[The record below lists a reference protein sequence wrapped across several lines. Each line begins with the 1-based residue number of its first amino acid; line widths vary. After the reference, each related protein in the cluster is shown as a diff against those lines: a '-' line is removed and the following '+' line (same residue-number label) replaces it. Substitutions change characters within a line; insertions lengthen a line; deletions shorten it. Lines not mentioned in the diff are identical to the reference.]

1 MNEWQP
7 IETAPKDG
15 SKILGFDPSLLGI
28 VIAQWD
34 GALGWYVDKCSQD
47 GLGFECMP
55 LTHWMPLPN
64 PPKGE

>member
-1 MNEWQP
+1 MNWQP

-15 SKILGFDPSLLGI
+15 RKILGFNSSLLAI
-28 VIAQWD
+28 VIAEWD
-34 GALGWYVDKCSQD
+34 GALGWYVDKYSLD
-47 GLGFECMP
+47 GLSFEDTL